1 MARMYVVSV
10 TVHVKEQFVDRFIEA
25 VLDNARN
32 TRREAGNL
40 RFDVS
45 QADDD
50 PGRFLLYEVYRSK
63 EDFAAHQQTPH
74 YLRWKEAVA
83 DWMAQPRQGIRHRAI
98 FYGDGEAAQ
107 HL

>member
-1 MARMYVVSV
+1 MYVVSV
-10 TVHVKEQFVDRFIEA
+10 TIHVKPEFVPRFIEA

-32 TRREAGNL
+32 TRREPGNL

-45 QADDD
+45 RAEED
-50 PGRFLLYEVYRSK
+50 PGRFLLYEVYHTK

-74 YLRWKEAVA
+74 YLRWKTAVA

-98 FYGDGEAAQ
+98 FYGDAETHSAV
-107 HL
+107 